1 MFFGL
6 YVCMSRHMDENRA
19 IAALLALAQPTRLR
33 AFKNLVRHG
42 AGGLSAGEIAIEAGV
57 PHNTMSTHLGVLQ
70 RAGLVTATRESR
82 SVIYAVDLGG
92 TMALLNFLVS
102 DCLSEHPEVCGQLL
116 EISETLGAN
125 PVGLKPLSVT
135 HAPLHVLFL
144 CTANSARSIM
154 AEVMLNTLGAGR
166 FVAHSAGS
174 HPANKPVADVVRLLE
189 GLGHDT
195 SIARSKSWMEFLGA
209 GAPRIDIVIAL
220 CDVFQGQTCPDF
232 GKGALH
238 VAWPLPDPHLFS
250 GDAEERVAFLNELY
264 SSLRRR
270 IEMLVALPI
279 GSLDRRALR
288 VRLQRIGSGRIGVLQ
303 QEMAS

>member
-1 MFFGL
+1 
-6 YVCMSRHMDENRA
+6 MDEKKA

-33 AFKNLVRHG
+33 VFKNLVRQG
-42 AGGLSAGEIAIEAGV
+42 VGGLSAGEIAAQAGV

-70 RAGLVTATRESR
+70 RAGFITATRESR

-92 TMALLNFLVS
+92 TMALLSFLVS

-135 HAPLHVLFL
+135 DPPLHVLFL

-154 AEVMLNTLGAGR
+154 AEVMLNDLGGGR
-166 FVAHSAGS
+166 FVAYSAGS
-174 HPANKPVADVVRLLE
+174 HPARKPVVDVMNLLNR
-189 GLGHDT
+189 LGHDT
-195 SIARSKSWMEFLGA
+195 SHARSKSWVEFLGA
-209 GAPRIDIVIAL
+209 DAPRVDIVIAL

-232 GKGALH
+232 GKVALH

-279 GSLDRRALR
+279 GSLNRRALR
-288 VRLQRIGSGRIGVLQ
+288 ARLQRIGSGRLGALQ
-303 QEMAS
+303 HAVAS